1 MTRHTHSTVAA
12 FCFSTMAL
20 AALVTLS
27 MSSLTFAEGGAKGKA
42 GADRGAKKNAGAAGK
57 QGQGK
62 QGQARQGQGRQ
73 GQAKQRQGRQGQAG
87 GGRGER
93 DPAQMA
99 QRMIEHHDK
108 NGDGAL
114 NARELAVALTA
125 MRERRQEGGRPE
137 AGGGKGR
144 ADGGKRPKRPE

>member
-1 MTRHTHSTVAA
+1 MTKRTHSTVAG
-12 FCFSTMAL
+12 FCFTTMAL

-42 GADRGAKKNAGAAGK
+42 AADRDAKKRAGAAGK
-57 QGQGK
+57 PGPGK
-62 QGQARQGQGRQ
+62 QGQ
-73 GQAKQRQGRQGQAG
+73 G
-87 GGRGER
+87 GGK
-93 DPAQMA
+93 DPARMA

-114 NARELAVALTA
+114 NAQELAAALTA
-125 MRERRQEGGRPE
+125 MREMRQKGGRPGAGGGKDGAAGRKGG